1 MNRWL
6 WIPVILIAL
15 VTAAMFWWQTS
26 GPTAEDFADLRHPR
40 IMTLADSPV
49 LEVQRAGDPNI
60 VAADAFKALFGAYY
74 QLPGIS
80 RSARPPAPRARWA
93 RTLDTNRK
101 DTWTARYALP
111 LPPGTPSATTS
122 SDNVQSTTW
131 TYGTVAEILHI
142 GPYATEQADIDRLL
156 AFIRS
161 SGYVITGDHEE
172 EYLKGP
178 GGFIAGDPANY
189 LTIIR
194 YNIATSAPPAPPSG
208 PPPSPAPLTVAVA
221 TGRRGPL
228 DTASVESRSH
238 VVGVDSLRQPAQ
250 TFMTL
255 AEHGQLVSKATGI
268 WLAFWLAGLP
278 NYYQQY
284 ATVPLAVG
292 CTLLAAA
299 IGVAAV
305 AVLSRHR
312 PTRRLSYAVWVSFYF
327 TLPLAVL
334 DALYC
339 GWYLDHGWVFVTR
352 YWYLTVFY
360 IVPWMT
366 FVPVAILLNR
376 LENRAT
382 MTRS

>member
-1 MNRWL
+1 MCYCRALNNPGNPNPRTGVSGSGICL
-6 WIPVILIAL
+6 WYVDGGVIEHCEAAYNGWNMQNPDENGPV
-15 VTAAMFWWQTS
+15 
-26 GPTAEDFADLRHPR
+26 
-40 IMTLADSPV
+40 
-49 LEVQRAGDPNI
+49 
-60 VAADAFKALFGAYY
+60 
-74 QLPGIS
+74 
-80 RSARPPAPRARWA
+80 
-93 RTLDTNRK
+93 
-101 DTWTARYALP
+101 
-111 LPPGTPSATTS
+111 
-122 SDNVQSTTW
+122 
-131 TYGTVAEILHI
+131 
-142 GPYATEQADIDRLL
+142 
-156 AFIRS
+156 
-161 SGYVITGDHEE
+161 
-172 EYLKGP
+172 
-178 GGFIAGDPANY
+178 
-189 LTIIR
+189 
-194 YNIATSAPPAPPSG
+194 
-208 PPPSPAPLTVAVA
+208 
-221 TGRRGPL
+221 
-228 DTASVESRSH
+228 
-238 VVGVDSLRQPAQ
+238 
-250 TFMTL
+250 
-255 AEHGQLVSKATGI
+255 GI